1 MIIGS
6 ANINDRSLLGTRD
19 SEICVIVEDE
29 DVIQTKMGGKPFTVG
44 RMPHKFRTELYKG
57 MFIHMLKFGI

>member
-19 SEICVIVEDE
+19 SEICCIVEDE
-29 DVIQTKMGGKPFTVG
+29 DIIDSKMGGKPFKVG

-57 MFIHMLKFGI
+57 TILFSLIYHF